1 MASKCNEEGQ
11 VLKKHIITTLVIETI
26 EVNGYELQD
35 RKHQLI
41 IKASENE
48 NLDPKMTEVTDFRSI
63 SDRSKFSTRSYTIQ
77 WTTPEGKDE
86 DRIVRTKMTQEEVQK
101 FEEDWCT
108 LWNPVAKAD
117 LD

>member
-1 MASKCNEEGQ
+1 MASTSNEEGQ
-11 VLKKHIITTLVIETI
+11 ILKKHIISTLVKETI
-26 EVNGYELQD
+26 EVNGYELHD
-35 RKHQLI
+35 RKHQVI

-48 NLDPKMTEVTDFRSI
+48 NLDPKMTKVSHYRSI
-63 SDRSKFSTRSYTIQ
+63 SDRSKFSTRSYAVQ
-77 WTTPEGKDE
+77 WTTPEGKAE

-108 LWNPVAKAD
+108 MWNPVAKAD

>member
-1 MASKCNEEGQ
+1 MASTSNEEGQ
-11 VLKKHIITTLVIETI
+11 ILKDHVITTLVIETI

-35 RKHQLI
+35 RKHQVI
-41 IKASENE
+41 IKASENR
-48 NLDPKMTEVTDFRSI
+48 PKKTEVTHSIYI
-63 SDRSKFSTRSYTIQ
+63 SDCSKFSTRSYTIQ